1 MAKVDYLVDI
11 DLTGNQLTNFVVQHI
26 GSDPSAYEG
35 GLFYHSGS
43 NVLKFHNGTSWISLS
58 SASGDIT
65 AVVAGNGLTG
75 GANSGSA
82 TLTVG
87 AGAGITVNTGNVAV
101 TAANTN
107 ITSLTNAALK
117 LGRDTHNLIDFGT
130 DNQIKFTV
138 STNQAITF
146 KASGEIEA
154 TKFDGALEGNADTA
168 SVAAVATLV
177 TITDN
182 ESTDENNPIVFVAGG
197 DLDGGNLGLETD
209 GTAHYNPSS
218 GKITATAF
226 AGALTGD
233 VTGNADTVTTNANL
247 TGHITSSGNA
257 AVLGSF
263 TVAQLNTAISNAT
276 LSGSNTGDQ
285 TTVSGS
291 SGTVTSIGNLTG
303 DVTSSNR
310 ATTIAA
316 AAVHHSML
324 HDDIISGQG
333 DLGAA
338 IASTDEFLISDVSD
352 SGTVKRMD
360 ASRLTTFLQ
369 SSLTFTTNTDADVS
383 VANLKTALAGG
394 FGSNAVTIGDS
405 NDVVTIGNDLTV
417 TGDLLVSGDTV
428 TVNTATLSVED
439 PLIKLASGNSA
450 DSVDTGFYNKYVESS
465 TTKFAG
471 LFRDVSAT
479 GNPFTFF
486 DGNQAE
492 PGTTVNTSGT
502 GYDLADVSAGKI
514 TAADGFVGNV
524 TGNASG
530 SAGSCTGAAATVTSI
545 GNLTGDITSSNRAT
559 TIAAGAVHH
568 AMLNDDIISGQA
580 ALTALA
586 QDDIFM
592 VHDTSASAVKKI
604 TYTNLEDDIFGN
616 ISEHITVAAGGA
628 ATIANGVVSLA
639 MQANLAA
646 DKIIGR
652 ANGAGT
658 GVPTALSATQIR
670 TIINVENGA
679 TADQSK
685 GDIDGLAI
693 TTVGT
698 LDTGN
703 ATAIVSDASATVKGK
718 VELATT
724 AEALAGTDTARAVTA
739 AGLAAR
745 SFKATLGNGSAT
757 AFNIDHGLGTRDV
770 TVQLYDASSYQTVYA
785 QVVRSLTTR
794 VVVTFN
800 SAPASNDIIVLVTK
814 VD

>member
-263 TVAQLNTAISNAT
+263 TVAQLSTALSNASI
-276 LSGSNTGDQ
+276 SGTNTGDQ
-285 TTVSGS
+285 TSVSGA

-604 TYTNLEDDIFGN
+604 TYTSLEDDIFGN
-616 ISEHITVAAGGA
+616 ISEHVTVAAGGA

-658 GVPTALSATQIR
+658 GVPTALSAAQIR

-800 SAPASNDIIVLVTK
+800 TAPASNDIIALIAK
-814 VD
+814 ID